1 MNIEQVEKTGIASLN
16 TEDENLEKPIR
27 PRTLAEFVSEGLGQV
42 VAVESLSILVSAA
55 KQRVSPIDHVLFYGP
70 PGLGKTTLAHTLGN
84 EMGVSVRVTSGA
96 AITKVGDLAAILSN
110 LGENDILF
118 VDEIHRLSKPVE
130 EVLYPA
136 MEDFALDIV
145 IGKGPSARTIR
156 LDLPKFTLIG
166 ATTRLGMLSNPLR
179 DRFGMTL
186 RLEYYTKEEL
196 ERIILRASKLFGID
210 VNVDV
215 INEIAKRSRGT
226 PRIAIKLLKRVRD
239 FGEVKNSGVFAKDI
253 AIQALDLAGIDENG
267 LDTEDKRYLTTIIEK
282 FGGGPVGIK
291 TISAAI
297 SEDIET
303 IEDVVE
309 PYLIQIG
316 FIKRT
321 SQGRQTT
328 SKALEY
334 FGLQGKIF

>member
-42 VAVESLSILVSAA
+42 VAVENLSILVSAA

-210 VNVDV
+210 VDVDV

-321 SQGRQTT
+321 SQGRLT
-328 SKALEY
+328 
-334 FGLQGKIF
+334 

>member
-1 MNIEQVEKTGIASLN
+1 MNTDSLEKTDIASLN
-16 TEDENLEKPIR
+16 QEDENLEKPIR
-27 PRTLAEFVSEGLGQV
+27 PKTLTEFTSEGLGQV
-42 VAVESLSILVSAA
+42 GAVENLSILVEAA
-55 KQRVSPIDHVLFYGP
+55 KQRLSPIDHVLFYGP

-96 AITKVGDLAAILSN
+96 SITKVGDLAAILSN

-136 MEDFALDIV
+136 MEDFALDII

-179 DRFGMTL
+179 DRFGVTL
-186 RLEYYTKEEL
+186 RLEYYSEEEL
-196 ERIILRASKLFGID
+196 ERIIFRASKLFSID
-210 VNVDV
+210 VDAEV

-239 FGEVKNSGVFAKDI
+239 YGEVKNAGIFGKDI
-253 AIQALDLAGIDENG
+253 AIQALDLAGVDDKG
-267 LDTEDKRYLTTIIEK
+267 LDTEDKRYLRTIIEK
-282 FGGGPVGIK
+282 FEGGPVGVK

-321 SQGRQTT
+321 SQGREVTML
-328 SKALEY
+328 AREY
-334 FGLQGKIF
+334 FKE

>member
-1 MNIEQVEKTGIASLN
+1 MDIEELEKTGVASLN
-16 TEDENLEKPIR
+16 IEDENLERPIR
-27 PRTLAEFVSEGLGQV
+27 PKTLSEFISEGLGQV
-42 VAVESLSILVSAA
+42 GAVENLSILVSAA
-55 KQRVSPIDHVLFYGP
+55 KQRVSSIDHVLFYGP

-84 EMGVSVRVTSGA
+84 EMGVTVRVTSGA
-96 AITKVGDLAAILSN
+96 SITKVGDLAAILSN

-118 VDEIHRLSKPVE
+118 VDEIHRLSKSVE

-210 VNVDV
+210 ANKDV

-239 FGEVKNSGVFAKDI
+239 FGEVKNDGVFKKEI

-267 LDTEDKRYLTTIIEK
+267 LDKEDKRYLKAVIEK

-291 TISAAI
+291 TIAAAI
-297 SEDIET
+297 SEDVET

-321 SQGRQTT
+321 AKGRQTT
-328 SKALEY
+328 PKALEY
-334 FGLQGKIF
+334 FGISNKMF

>member
-1 MNIEQVEKTGIASLN
+1 MNTDSLEKTDIASLN
-16 TEDENLEKPIR
+16 QEDENLERPIR
-27 PRTLAEFVSEGLGQV
+27 PKTLTEFTSEGLGQV
-42 VAVESLSILVSAA
+42 GAVENLSILVEAA
-55 KQRVSPIDHVLFYGP
+55 KQRLSPIDHVLFYGP

-96 AITKVGDLAAILSN
+96 SITKVGDLAAILSN

-136 MEDFALDIV
+136 MEDFALDII

-179 DRFGMTL
+179 DRFGVTL
-186 RLEYYTKEEL
+186 RLEYYSEEEL
-196 ERIILRASKLFGID
+196 ERIIFRASKLFSID
-210 VNVDV
+210 VDAEV

-239 FGEVKNSGVFAKDI
+239 YGEVKNAGIFGKDI
-253 AIQALDLAGIDENG
+253 AIQALDLAGVDDKG
-267 LDTEDKRYLTTIIEK
+267 LDTEDKRYLRTIIEK
-282 FGGGPVGIK
+282 FEGGPVGVK

-321 SQGRQTT
+321 SQGREVTML
-328 SKALEY
+328 AREY
-334 FGLQGKIF
+334 FKE

>member
-1 MNIEQVEKTGIASLN
+1 MDTDLPEKTSIASLN
-16 TEDENLEKPIR
+16 VEDENLEKPIR
-27 PRTLAEFVSEGLGQV
+27 PKTLAEFVSEGLGQV
-42 VAVESLSILVSAA
+42 GAVENLSILVSAA
-55 KQRVSPIDHVLFYGP
+55 KQRLSPIDHVLFYGP

-110 LGENDILF
+110 LGEKDILF

-186 RLEYYTKEEL
+186 RLEYYTNQEL
-196 ERIILRASKLFGID
+196 ERIILRASKLFGVD
-210 VNVDV
+210 VNADV
-215 INEIAKRSRGT
+215 VNEIAKRSRGT

-239 FGEVKNSGVFAKDI
+239 FGEVKNAGIFEKDI
-253 AIQALDLAGIDENG
+253 AVKALDLAGIDDNG
-267 LDTEDKRYLTTIIEK
+267 LDNEDKRYLKTIIEK
-282 FGGGPVGIK
+282 FAGGPVGIK

-297 SEDIET
+297 SEDVET

-321 SQGRQTT
+321 AQGRQTT
-328 SKALEY
+328 IKALEY
-334 FGLQGKIF
+334 FGLQNKLI

>member
-1 MNIEQVEKTGIASLN
+1 MDIKDIEKTGIASLN
-16 TEDENLEKPIR
+16 IEDENLEKPIR
-27 PRTLAEFVSEGLGQV
+27 PKTLSEFTSEGLGQV
-42 VAVESLSILVSAA
+42 GAVENLSILVSAA
-55 KQRVSPIDHVLFYGP
+55 KQRLSPIDHVLFYGP

-186 RLEYYTKEEL
+186 RLEYYSNEEL

-210 VNVDV
+210 VNAEV
-215 INEIAKRSRGT
+215 INEIGKRSRGT

-239 FGEVKNSGVFAKDI
+239 FGEVKNKGVFEKGV
-253 AIQALDLAGIDENG
+253 AIQALDLAGIDDNG
-267 LDTEDKRYLTTIIEK
+267 LDNEDKRYLKTIIEK

-297 SEDIET
+297 SEDVET

-321 SQGRQTT
+321 AQGRQTT
-328 SKALEY
+328 PKALEY
-334 FGLQGKIF
+334 FDMSNKMF

>member
-1 MNIEQVEKTGIASLN
+1 MDTDLPEKTGIASLN
-16 TEDENLEKPIR
+16 IEDENLEKPIR

-42 VAVESLSILVSAA
+42 GAVENLSILVSAA
-55 KQRVSPIDHVLFYGP
+55 KQRLSPIDHVLFYGP

-186 RLEYYTKEEL
+186 RLEYYTNQEL
-196 ERIILRASKLFGID
+196 ERIILRASKLFGVD
-210 VNVDV
+210 VNSDV

-239 FGEVKNSGVFAKDI
+239 FGEVKNAGIFEKEI
-253 AIQALDLAGIDENG
+253 AVQALDLAGIDDNG
-267 LDTEDKRYLTTIIEK
+267 LDNEDKRYLRTIIEK

-291 TISAAI
+291 TIAAAI
-297 SEDIET
+297 SEDVET

-321 SQGRQTT
+321 AQGRQTT
-328 SKALEY
+328 PKALEY
-334 FGLQGKIF
+334 FGLQSKLI

>member
-1 MNIEQVEKTGIASLN
+1 MDTDISEKTGIASLN
-16 TEDENLEKPIR
+16 IEDENLEKPIR
-27 PRTLAEFVSEGLGQV
+27 PKTLSEFTSEGLGQV
-42 VAVESLSILVSAA
+42 GAVENLSILVEAA
-55 KQRVSPIDHVLFYGP
+55 KQRLSPIDHVLFYGP

-186 RLEYYTKEEL
+186 RLEYYSNEEL

-210 VNVDV
+210 VNAEVV
-215 INEIAKRSRGT
+215 NEIGKRSRGT

-239 FGEVKNSGVFAKDI
+239 FGEVKNAGVFEKDI
-253 AIQALDLAGIDENG
+253 AIQALNLAGIDDNG
-267 LDTEDKRYLTTIIEK
+267 LDSEDKRYLSAIIEK

-297 SEDIET
+297 SEDVET

-321 SQGRQTT
+321 AQGRQTT
-328 SKALEY
+328 PAALNY
-334 FGLQGKIF
+334 FNQN